1 MASDKT
7 IARVERLV
15 WILIY
20 VGLFAIV
27 LGIASLSAHYVAA
40 WTLVGFGAV
49 LAVVGA
55 ILIWVR
61 SRMSG
66 PG

>member
-7 IARVERLV
+7 IARVESWV

-20 VGLFAIV
+20 AGLFGVV
-27 LGIASLSAHYVAA
+27 LGIASMSASEAVAWSLIVA
-40 WTLVGFGAV
+40 GAV
-49 LAVVGA
+49 LVVAGV

-61 SRMSG
+61 SRLE
-66 PG
+66 PPH